1 MKFSFKQK
9 IIIYSSLFLGV
20 SLIIFAFISYYQMRY
35 SLRTEI
41 ETKQLAYTQ
50 ALKKDISIWFNDRVH
65 AVEQIS
71 KQILKHKS
79 LDKEE
84 MVPLLNLIKQ
94 TINAEKTYMG
104 LRDGT
109 MIYASGKAPSK
120 GYEPRI
126 RPWYKVGIKLKQAGL
141 TKPFMGKTSQ
151 KLTISAVA
159 PLIKNNQKIGVVSA
173 NLLVDDVSAKVY
185 ETKFEGGYAFVLDK
199 EGKILFHPK
208 NTLRGKVFSKMN
220 ESLYNFEQI
229 VKDKKNGVYDY
240 ISSDGKEKFLSFS
253 KMDNGWI
260 VCVTIDKKVAFASID
275 RLIII
280 LIILGSVMTLI
291 SILLLSLILNRQFV
305 PLMKL
310 NDLISNLAS
319 NDGDLRQRLSIT
331 SNDEI
336 GLISQNINKFIDK
349 IHKIILISKE
359 ESNENASIANE
370 LSATSFQ
377 VGERVQE
384 EAQIIEETT
393 TFADNLRQN
402 ISSSV
407 EIAKNADE
415 EIQKAMSS
423 LTNVNGEI
431 ISLATLLQES
441 AEKEDSLCEK
451 LHSVSDNTKEIK
463 NVLEVI
469 NNFADQTNLLALNAA
484 IEAARAGEHGKG
496 FAVVADEVRKLAENI
511 QRSLTEINTTI
522 NIVTES
528 IIAVSEDM
536 NANTKDIKTLS
547 TNSNKAQEH
556 VTDVIDTLQYTVK
569 AAQKT
574 IDDYI
579 NTSEHIEQITDK
591 VLKVNALAGTNVR
604 SIEEISSASEHLN
617 KMTEKLNN
625 ELNKFK

>member
-9 IIIYSSLFLGV
+9 IIFYSNLFLGI
-20 SLIIFAFISYYQMRY
+20 SLLVFAFISYYQMRS
-35 SLRTEI
+35 SLRNEI

-50 ALKKDISIWFNDRVH
+50 ALKKDISTWFNDRIH
-65 AVEQIS
+65 AVKQIS
-71 KQILKHKS
+71 DQIIKYKYLNQ
-79 LDKEE
+79 EQME
-84 MVPLLNLIKQ
+84 PLLNLTKQ
-94 TINAEKTYMG
+94 TINAEKVYAG
-104 LRDGT
+104 LYDGT
-109 MIYASGKAPSK
+109 MIYASGRTPPK
-120 GYEPRI
+120 GFDPRT
-126 RPWYKVGIKLKQAGL
+126 RPWYKVGMKSKQAGL
-141 TKPFMGKTSQ
+141 TEPFMGRSSQ
-151 KLTISAVA
+151 KLTIAAVA
-159 PLIKNNQKIGVVSA
+159 PLIKENKKIGVVSA
-173 NLLVDDVSAKVY
+173 NLLVEDISAKVY

-199 EGKILFHPK
+199 KGKILFHPK
-208 NTLRGKVFSKMN
+208 KTEHGQVFSKIN
-220 ESLYNFEQI
+220 QSLHNFEKI
-229 VKDKKNGVYDY
+229 AKDNKNGVYDY
-240 ISSDGKEKFLSFS
+240 TSSTGEKKFLSFS

-260 VCVTIDKKVAFASID
+260 VCVTIDKKVAFEAID
-275 RLIII
+275 NLIII
-280 LIILGSVMTLI
+280 LIVLGVIMTLI
-291 SILLLSLILNRQFV
+291 SIFFLSLILHKQFV

-331 SNDEI
+331 SDDEI
-336 GLISQNINKFIDK
+336 GLISKNINKFIDK

-359 ESNENASIANE
+359 ESSENASISNE
-370 LSATSFQ
+370 LSVTSLQ
-377 VGERVQE
+377 VGERVEE

-393 TFADNLRQN
+393 VFADNLRQN
-402 ISSSV
+402 LSSSV
-407 EIAKNADE
+407 EIAKNADK
-415 EIQKAMSS
+415 EIQNAMSS
-423 LTNVNGEI
+423 LTNVNSEI
-431 ISLATLLQES
+431 INLATFLQES
-441 AEKEDSLCEK
+441 AIKENNLCEK

-469 NNFADQTNLLALNAA
+469 NDFADQTNLLALNAA

-528 IIAVSEDM
+528 IITVSEDM
-536 NANTKDIKTLS
+536 NANTKNIQTLS
-547 TNSNKAQEH
+547 TTSNKAQEH
-556 VTDVIDTLQYTVK
+556 VTDVIDTLQHTVK

-579 NTSEHIEQITDK
+579 NTSDRIEQITEK
-591 VLKVNALAGTNVR
+591 VSKVNTLAATNVK